1 MNNRNYQ
8 NFGTT
13 PAQTQVYPDGTIRVV
28 QNNNQMIATTAIQQS
43 QEQHPRQHPQIIQN
57 MPNKIQS
64 QAVYYSQGQGQQA
77 VIMKSSM
84 GSAMT
89 TPPMSY
95 NSPIYSVQGQTQTQ
109 QSLPLYSTSQMN
121 IQIANTPPSTA
132 VNTLSNG
139 NDNSAV
145 VMNQQNGVLNEITS
159 SYTVAQPIQTQEAKS
174 YSNPVFVLPSPSPPT
189 PQMTYTT
196 SSNSNSNIV
205 QVQQT
210 PPQNT
215 PQTSSQYVITQK
227 SGQTVGMTSNQQV
240 ILQAPPTP
248 YTTSPTT
255 TQVQVLNQGG
265 QTSEVMNLGSNYVN
279 TSMVSPYQSV
289 TTSVNNEKELKVS
302 PEMTSGGE
310 KVEGQDNN
318 GSPTDS
324 QAVFSSSLI
333 SNPGHLFNKISI
345 SSPTSTSMY
354 TVGTSVPVDLNN
366 QDQNRESISVKKE
379 GISPTGLDKDQQ
391 IKEEYSNPLD
401 KTNKDSIND
410 MNIDKNENKIK
421 MEYGNNMNGITVM
434 TTMNNASIATTLD
447 STVMNQSITSPQN
460 LANNTNGMIQ
470 ATPIN
475 NNSQNINMMSNINSM
490 QGVNTMNRM
499 NNVSYIP
506 ANVNIPGTNPPNVNI
521 NGMNTIQGVQ
531 MNSAYPT
538 TINTMNTMN
547 VMNGQNGNIINIPPN
562 QANVPINGNNSI
574 NLYYNQ
580 NVVNGNPSTSTM
592 NYTNN
597 NIIKTPLGKG
607 VNGYK
612 ARAKNSHIVDPDVP
626 IEILIKRR
634 KNTEAARRSRLRK
647 AERIKV
653 LTEIVH
659 NLEEKNREYT
669 IKIAE
674 LQEEQANWIKK
685 ETEYTTK
692 IKQLQDRLNVNE
704 SNPEEANDENDKNSF
719 NIATSAPPTIA
730 NETISSDTEKNTVI
744 KKDVEKNA

>member
-1 MNNRNYQ
+1 MNNQSFQ
-8 NFGTT
+8 NFGAT
-13 PAQTQVYPDGTIRVV
+13 PAQTQVYPDGTIRVI

-43 QEQHPRQHPQIIQN
+43 QERHPHQHPQIIQN
-57 MPNKIQS
+57 MPNKLQS
-64 QAVYYSQGQGQQA
+64 QAVYYTQGQGQQA
-77 VIMKSSM
+77 VIMKTSM
-84 GSAMT
+84 GNNAVT
-89 TPPMSY
+89 TPPMSF
-95 NSPIYSVQGQTQTQ
+95 NSIYSVQGQTQTQ
-109 QSLPLYSTSQMN
+109 SLPLYSTSSMN

-139 NDNSAV
+139 NDNNAV
-145 VMNQQNGVLNEITS
+145 MMNQQNGVLNDITT
-159 SYTVAQPIQTQEAKS
+159 SYTVTQPIQTQEAKS
-174 YSNPVFVLPSPSPPT
+174 YSNPVFVLPSPSTPT

-265 QTSEVMNLGSNYVN
+265 QTSEVMNLGSNYVS
-279 TSMVSPYQSV
+279 TSMVSPPQINYQSV
-289 TTSVNNEKELKVS
+289 TSSVNNEKDLKVS
-302 PEMTSGGE
+302 PEMTSSSE

-318 GSPTDS
+318 SSPTDS
-324 QAVFSSSLI
+324 QNVFSSSLI

-354 TVGTSVPVDLNN
+354 TVGTTVPVDLNN
-366 QDQNRESISVKKE
+366 QDQKRENISVKKE

-391 IKEEYSNPLD
+391 MNEEYSNPLD
-401 KTNKDSIND
+401 KTKDSIND
-410 MNIDKNENKIK
+410 MSIDKNENKIK

-434 TTMNNASIATTLD
+434 TTMNNATVATTLD
-447 STVMNQSITSPQN
+447 STVMNQSMTSPQN
-460 LANNTNGMIQ
+460 LANNANGMIQ

-475 NNSQNINMMSNINSM
+475 NNTQNINMMSNINTM

-499 NNVSYIP
+499 NNVNYM
-506 ANVNIPGTNPPNVNI
+506 NIPGTNPPNVNM

-531 MNSAYPT
+531 MNSAYPS

-547 VMNGQNGNIINIPPN
+547 VMNGQNGNIMNIPPN
-562 QANVPINGNNSI
+562 QANVPLNGNNSI

-580 NVVNGNPSTSTM
+580 NVVNGNPSTSV

-597 NIIKTPLGKG
+597 NVIKTPLGKG

-692 IKQLQDRLNVNE
+692 IKQLQDRLNE
-704 SNPEEANDENDKNSF
+704 SEEATNDENDQNSF
-719 NIATSAPPTIA
+719 NIATSTPATNI
-730 NETISSDTEKNTVI
+730 NETTSETEKNSTI
-744 KKDVEKNA
+744 NKDVENNA

>member
-8 NFGTT
+8 NFGAT

-28 QNNNQMIATTAIQQS
+28 QNNNQMIATTAIQPS
-43 QEQHPRQHPQIIQN
+43 QEQHPHQHPQIIQN

-77 VIMKSSM
+77 VIMKSTM

-95 NSPIYSVQGQTQTQ
+95 NSSIYSVQGQTQTQ

-139 NDNSAV
+139 NDNNAV
-145 VMNQQNGVLNEITS
+145 MMNQQNGVLNDITT

-174 YSNPVFVLPSPSPPT
+174 YSNPVFVLPSPSTPT

-265 QTSEVMNLGSNYVN
+265 QTSEVMNLGSNYVS
-279 TSMVSPYQSV
+279 TSMVSPPQINYQSV
-289 TTSVNNEKELKVS
+289 TSSVNNEKDLKVS
-302 PEMTSGGE
+302 PEMTSSSE

-318 GSPTDS
+318 SSPTDS
-324 QAVFSSSLI
+324 QNVFSSSLI

-354 TVGTSVPVDLNN
+354 TVGTTVPVDLNN
-366 QDQNRESISVKKE
+366 QDQKRENISVKKE

-391 IKEEYSNPLD
+391 MKEEYSNPLD
-401 KTNKDSIND
+401 KTKDSIND
-410 MNIDKNENKIK
+410 MSIDKNENKIK

-434 TTMNNASIATTLD
+434 TTMNNATVATTLD
-447 STVMNQSITSPQN
+447 STVMNQSMTSPQN
-460 LANNTNGMIQ
+460 LANNANGMIQ

-475 NNSQNINMMSNINSM
+475 NNTQNINMMSNINTM

-499 NNVSYIP
+499 NNVNYM
-506 ANVNIPGTNPPNVNI
+506 NIPGTNPPNVNM

-531 MNSAYPT
+531 MNSAYPS

-547 VMNGQNGNIINIPPN
+547 VMNGQNGNIMNIPPN
-562 QANVPINGNNSI
+562 QANVPLNGNNSI

-580 NVVNGNPSTSTM
+580 NVVNGNPSTSV

-597 NIIKTPLGKG
+597 NVIKTPLGKG

-692 IKQLQDRLNVNE
+692 IKQLQDRLNE
-704 SNPEEANDENDKNSF
+704 SEEATNDENDQNSF
-719 NIATSAPPTIA
+719 NIATSTPATNI
-730 NETISSDTEKNTVI
+730 NETTSETEKNSTI
-744 KKDVEKNA
+744 NKDVENNT